1 MYQRWGWSKDQT
13 LLAFKKHPGCMCL
26 TEERI
31 TKAMDFLVNRMGW
44 PSEHIS
50 RNPIVLLFSL
60 EKRTIPRCS
69 VFSDLVIQGVV
80 EERFGTIHYLKTKG
94 ERLLGELCDQI
105 SAKYPSTVGGL
116 SRKVRSSGSRNWIR
130 ENV

>member
-1 MYQRWGWSKDQT
+1 
-13 LLAFKKHPGCMCL
+13 MCL
-26 TEERI
+26 SEERI

-69 VFSDLVIQGVV
+69 VFQILLSKGLVKKDSALFTILRPKEKDFLENYVTKFQQNIPQLLEVYQGKSDL
-80 EERFGTIHYLKTKG
+80 LD
-94 ERLLGELCDQI
+94 LGIGSKRI
-105 SAKYPSTVGGL
+105 SEIKPL
-116 SRKVRSSGSRNWIR
+116 
-130 ENV
+130 